1 MLLIHLNATRSNICS
16 REEDGRRKREIK
28 RDATHI
34 MEDETVVDGGGTFIS
49 PICNHVSTK
58 YPDARYTQ
66 YYSENHAGSRQ
77 LFGQSQLHLYK
88 QQSADVNNR
97 IYLSFASLFL
107 YLFI

>member
-1 MLLIHLNATRSNICS
+1 
-16 REEDGRRKREIK
+16 
-28 RDATHI
+28 

-49 PICNHVSTK
+49 PICNPVSTK

-88 QQSADVNNR
+88 KKKPADVNNR
-97 IYLSFASLFL
+97 IYLSFGSLFL
-107 YLFI
+107 YLFNVMRFFGGVFTFNSSK